1 MRGVKLCLVLLA
13 IWMLYVEPQSAQNIK
28 DEQQPTQQNSSP
40 NPLVNEQQKESDQG
54 AEKKEKQS
62 GYITGFFKLIREYNA
77 EIVTISTAVMALFT
91 VALFISMHCLWK
103 SGEIHSERELR
114 AYVLI
119 TRGSIHH
126 FEINRRMIAKIK
138 IQNTGQTPHMT
149 LTLISDS
156 TFTLGRAQ
164 IFSSRKALAFFLAN
178 MFWGRA

>member
-91 VALFISMHCLWK
+91 VALFISTHCLWK

-126 FEINRRMIAKIK
+126 FEINRRMIAKIE
-138 IQNTGQTPHMT
+138 IQNTGQTPAYDVDANFRFDVH
-149 LTLISDS
+149 SWAAH
-156 TFTLGRAQ
+156 R
-164 IFSSRKALAFFLAN
+164 FSLQGKL
-178 MFWGRA
+178 